1 MTDAR
6 VEKVY
11 VDRVRAREFLDQ
23 ADRFLLDADCA
34 TLSVESRSVLL
45 HNATV
50 CACDAILQAVGSRV
64 TPGDRSHVLRLETA
78 LDQLDGDTE
87 ELFES
92 LDASRERRNEASY
105 AAAFVSQASVA
116 DAREATAELL
126 ERARAL
132 LSD

>member
-1 MTDAR
+1 M
-6 VEKVY
+6 EQVY
-11 VDRVRAREFLDQ
+11 EDRVRAREFLDQ

-64 TPGDRSHVLRLETA
+64 TPGDRAHVLRLETA

-105 AAAFVSQASVA
+105 AAAFVAQASVA

-126 ERARAL
+126 ERARVL
-132 LSD
+132 LGE